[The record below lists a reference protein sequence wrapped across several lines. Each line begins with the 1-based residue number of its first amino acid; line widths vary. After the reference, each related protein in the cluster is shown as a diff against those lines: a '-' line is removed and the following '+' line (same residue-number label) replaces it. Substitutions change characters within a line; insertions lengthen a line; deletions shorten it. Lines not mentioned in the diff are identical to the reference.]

1 MIKPKKHKKDIND
14 NAIESKNV
22 EVHKKTFKTKDRT
35 QQRAN
40 RKRAREERMG
50 LEEKKRTIFVGNA
63 PLTMDEKSCKKLFS
77 HYGKIESVRMR
88 CIFPCKETVSKRIA
102 HLSRSFHE
110 KQTSLIFY
118 VKFKDEES
126 VQKALAYNGTI
137 LDRHRIRVDTCTSK
151 AQYDRKLTVFVG
163 NIPLDAN
170 EDDLANLFEEN
181 IGDVSFVRCV
191 KDQLTGMGKGFAFV
205 VFKSPT
211 SVQLALSATGLH
223 FQERELRIMK
233 VMKKRKIAKL
243 QSTKKG
249 SQAVQNLTKEQSTKI
264 DQYKFSTRKSQ
275 KPKPPLLTKKARK
288 AIQRKKA
295 GSQVKSFM
303 Q

>member
-1 MIKPKKHKKDIND
+1 FIESGGTIIEGETVIKPKKHKKDISD
-14 NAIESKNV
+14 NTIESKDL
-22 EVHKKTFKTKDRT
+22 EVQGMTSKPKDP
-35 QQRAN
+35 
-40 RKRAREERMG
+40 REERMN

-88 CIFPCKETVSKRIA
+88 CIFPSKETVSKRIA
-102 HLSRSFHE
+102 HLS
-110 KQTSLIFY
+110 LL
-118 VKFKDEES
+118 VS
-126 VQKALAYNGTI
+126 VVLHIIHALYLFLFGLSNGTI
-137 LDRHRIRVDTCTSK
+137 LERHRIRVDTCTSK
-151 AQYDRKLTVFVG
+151 ANYDRKLTVFVG

-191 KDQLTGMGKGFAFV
+191 KDQSTGMGKGFAFV

-223 FQERELRIMK
+223 FQKRELRIMK
-233 VMKKRKIAKL
+233 VMKKRKI
-243 QSTKKG
+243 STKKD

-264 DQYKFSTRKSQ
+264 DQYKFSTRK
-275 KPKPPLLTKKARK
+275 
-288 AIQRKKA
+288 
-295 GSQVKSFM
+295 
-303 Q
+303 

>member
-1 MIKPKKHKKDIND
+1 LSSLTFVFIGSGGTIIEGETVIKPKKQKKDIND
-14 NAIESKNV
+14 NAIESKDV
-22 EVHKKTFKTKDRT
+22 DVHKKSFRTKDRT

-40 RKRAREERMG
+40 RKRAQ
-50 LEEKKRTIFVGNA
+50 EKKRTIFVGNA

-102 HLSRSFHE
+102 HI
-110 KQTSLIFY
+110 SLIAFVILCIIY
-118 VKFKDEES
+118 
-126 VQKALAYNGTI
+126 ALYLFLIGLSNGTV

-233 VMKKRKIAKL
+233 VMKKRKI
-243 QSTKKG
+243 STKKG
-249 SQAVQNLTKEQSTKI
+249 SQAFQNLTKEQSTKI
-264 DQYKFSTRKSQ
+264 DQYKFSTRK
-275 KPKPPLLTKKARK
+275 
-288 AIQRKKA
+288 
-295 GSQVKSFM
+295 
-303 Q
+303 